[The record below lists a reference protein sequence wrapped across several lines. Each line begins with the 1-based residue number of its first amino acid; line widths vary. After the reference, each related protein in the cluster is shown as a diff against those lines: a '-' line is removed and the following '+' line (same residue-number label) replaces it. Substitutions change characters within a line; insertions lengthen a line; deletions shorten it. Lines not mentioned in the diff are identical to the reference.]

1 MCERCRKR
9 QRVYLG
15 GAWSL
20 SAEVAAVCGP
30 VAHEASRLRDPLVL
44 RPDVEAVADACHEL
58 MH

>member
-1 MCERCRKR
+1 MRALP
-9 QRVYLG
+9 QTPARVPRRRLVAVG
-15 GAWSL
+15 R
-20 SAEVAAVCGP
+20 VAAVCGP